1 MTPPAPRETAPGDR
15 RAGLALPAGLASWTA
30 MLAHFLRRPIAYR
43 ARTDDLPGVTGTA
56 RLDRRTKN
64 LIKRLSP
71 GDIAIIDHRDLD
83 RMSAEALIERQAG
96 AVVNVAASISGRYP
110 NIGPQLLI
118 EAGVP
123 LLDEAGPDLFS
134 RVTEGTSVRLYEG
147 DLYAGEEL
155 IAKGRRQTA
164 ETVQAA
170 MAEAKAGATAQL
182 QAFVANTLEYL
193 AKEGGLLVDGVVT
206 PQLRTRMEGWHV
218 LVVVRGHHHREDLA
232 TLRSY
237 IREYKPLM
245 VGVDGGADTLL
256 EAGYQPHLIVGDM
269 DSVSD
274 RGLMCGAELVVHAYP
289 DGEAPGL
296 ARVEGLGLTPVVC
309 PAPGTS
315 EDVALLLA
323 DQKGASLI
331 VAVGTHN
338 TLDEFLDRGR
348 GGFSSTFL
356 TRLRVG
362 GKLVDAKGVSRLY
375 RPRVSGWALMALVL
389 AALVIVLLDLAVSPA
404 GEVLRRYLSTQWDV
418 VRYWISGLF

>member
-1 MTPPAPRETAPGDR
+1 MVAQFFK
-15 RAGLALPAGLASWTA
+15 LPLPHRT
-30 MLAHFLRRPIAYR
+30 
-43 ARTDDLPGVTGTA
+43 RTDDLPGVTGTA

-64 LIKRLSP
+64 LVKRLSP

-83 RMSAEALIERQAG
+83 RLSADALIERQVG
-96 AVVNVAASISGRYP
+96 AVVNVSMSISGRYP
-110 NIGPQLLI
+110 NQGPRLLV
-118 EAGVP
+118 EAGIP
-123 LLDEAGPDLFS
+123 LLDEAGPDVFE
-134 RVTEGTSVRLYEG
+134 RVAEGATVRLHGE
-147 DLYAGEEL
+147 DLYAGEEV
-155 IAKGRRQTA
+155 IAKGRLQTA
-164 ETVQAA
+164 ESVGSA

-182 QAFVANTLEYL
+182 QAFVANTLEYMT
-193 AKEGGLLVDGVVT
+193 KEGGLLVDGIVA
-206 PQLRTRMEGWHV
+206 PQLRTRIERRHV

-237 IREYKPLM
+237 IREFKPLM
-245 VGVDGGADTLL
+245 VAVDGGADTLL
-256 EAGYQPHLIVGDM
+256 DAGYRPDLIVGDM

-274 RGLMCGAELVVHAYP
+274 RGLRCGAELVVHAYP

-296 ARVEGLGLTPVVC
+296 ARVEGLGLSAVVC

-348 GGFSSTFL
+348 AGFSSTFL

-375 RPRVSGWALMALVL
+375 RPRVSGWALALLVL
-389 AALVIVLLDLAVSPA
+389 AASVTVLIVLGISPA
-404 GEVLRRYLSTQWDV
+404 GQVFRRDFLAQWDV
-418 VRYWISGLF
+418 VRYWLSGLF

>member
-1 MTPPAPRETAPGDR
+1 
-15 RAGLALPAGLASWTA
+15 
-30 MLAHFLRRPIAYR
+30 MLAQFLKLPITHR
-43 ARTDDLPGVTGTA
+43 TRTDDLPGVAGTA
-56 RLDRRTKN
+56 RLDRKTKN
-64 LIKRLSP
+64 LTKRLSP

-83 RMSAEALIERQAG
+83 RLSAEGLIERQVG

-110 NIGPQLLI
+110 NHGPQLLL
-118 EAGVP
+118 EAGIP
-123 LLDEAGPDLFS
+123 LLDEAGPDLFG
-134 RVTEGTSVRLYEG
+134 RVSEGTMVRLHG
-147 DLYAGEEL
+147 QDLYVGEE
-155 IAKGRRQTA
+155 IVAKGRPQTTA
-164 ETVQAA
+164 SVHSA
-170 MAEAKAGATAQL
+170 MVEAKAGAAAQL
-182 QAFVANTLEYL
+182 QAFVANTLEYMT
-193 AKEGGLLVDGVVT
+193 KEGGLLVDGIAT
-206 PQLRTRMEGWHV
+206 PQLRTRFEGRHV

-237 IREYKPLM
+237 IREFEPLM

-256 EAGYQPHLIVGDM
+256 EAGYRPSLIVGDM

-274 RGLMCGAELVVHAYP
+274 HGLMCGAELVVHAYP
-289 DGEAPGL
+289 DGQAPGL
-296 ARVEGLGLTPVVC
+296 ARVEKLGLTAVVC

-315 EDVALLLA
+315 EDVALLLV
-323 DQKGASLI
+323 DQKGASVI

-338 TLDEFLDRGR
+338 TLDEFLDRDR
-348 GGFSSTFL
+348 AGFSSTFL

-418 VRYWISGLF
+418 LRYWISGLF